1 MCYVCVCM
9 ILFFFFKQKTA
20 YEMRISDWSSD
31 VCSSDL
37 EDSGLVKQHAGE
49 AGRALEAGQ
58 PGQALGRGRHVLA
71 LVLVA
76 ARHQEP
82 VHPAPGQLPAEA
94 RQALRRTGG
103 HGGERPRRRC
113 LHHLPS
119 PSVSNVSLMQALQC
133 CTAVKTLSTER

>member
-82 VHPAPGQLPAEA
+82 VHPAPGQLPAE
-94 RQALRRTGG
+94 RSDERRVGQECVSTC
-103 HGGERPRRRC
+103 RSRWSPYPYKKQQKTT
-113 LHHLPS
+113 PS
-119 PSVSNVSLMQALQC
+119 
-133 CTAVKTLSTER
+133 TANQE